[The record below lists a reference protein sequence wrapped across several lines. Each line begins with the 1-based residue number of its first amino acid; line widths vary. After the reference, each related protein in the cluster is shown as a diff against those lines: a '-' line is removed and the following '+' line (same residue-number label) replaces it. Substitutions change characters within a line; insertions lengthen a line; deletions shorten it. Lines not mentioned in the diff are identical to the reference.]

1 MSSGFDL
8 PGITNPI
15 THVGRVVYNAASD
28 HQEIHRRK
36 QYARRGSSSRR
47 TQIYEDRVLDD
58 ENFTI
63 QPYELCMRNTNS
75 KHVSAPNDTDIYVF
89 SCANGMHA
97 PAAAEGAV
105 ADAIAPDAVDVAAV
119 IMCVAAV
126 ASGVVVA
133 DDETPKTKTNN
144 ARKRKMPELQFA
156 GVASNRANYDP
167 SNSTNEEMLAVQV
180 GGLQTMYNTGTK
192 AINAGDIIL
201 WDLPEGPPPK
211 RIPGVPRDKKLFQTV
226 SYKSAAAVAV
236 AAEVTKGDLQGFLKA
251 HHELAS
257 RVIGKALST
266 AQPGKPFDILLGH
279 YCV

>member
-47 TQIYEDRVLDD
+47 TQIYDDRVLDD

-105 ADAIAPDAVDVAAV
+105 AD
-119 IMCVAAV
+119 
-126 ASGVVVA
+126 
-133 DDETPKTKTNN
+133 TPSTK
-144 ARKRKMPELQFA
+144 RKRKMPELQFA